1 MFMNTQPEVR
11 SVGVVKRE
19 SVWLACRHLRKCFTI
34 VRHMVF
40 FSYASLFVWHTML
53 GDGYSATY
61 FRCQHSTD
69 EISWDSHSTRASLH
83 CSFMFCLQFLTLASI
98 LNPSIPRNLFLNS
111 IQFHDTTCFSFHG
124 PTPWFRL
131 YGRGISQT
139 GSCLSFSNWFNH
151 LVFYEVLVNHL
162 ADAAGKQHAQIINV

>member
-1 MFMNTQPEVR
+1 MMFMNTQPEVR

-53 GDGYSATY
+53 GGGYSATY

-69 EISWDSHSTRASLH
+69 EIS
-83 CSFMFCLQFLTLASI
+83 
-98 LNPSIPRNLFLNS
+98 
-111 IQFHDTTCFSFHG
+111 
-124 PTPWFRL
+124 
-131 YGRGISQT
+131 
-139 GSCLSFSNWFNH
+139 
-151 LVFYEVLVNHL
+151 
-162 ADAAGKQHAQIINV
+162 